1 MLKYL
6 SISFYNFDFSANGKE
21 VSIGFLQPV
30 VPNELNIDTVQ
41 NTIKAKISL
50 WVSYCFNE
58 LSSY

>member
-50 WVSYCFNE
+50 
-58 LSSY
+58 